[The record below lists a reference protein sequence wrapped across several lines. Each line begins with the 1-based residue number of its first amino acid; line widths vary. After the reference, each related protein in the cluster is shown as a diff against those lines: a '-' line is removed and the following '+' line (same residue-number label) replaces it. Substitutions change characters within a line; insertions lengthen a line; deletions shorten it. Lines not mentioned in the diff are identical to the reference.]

1 MTKGDLTQAETDET
15 AARVAGLRRL
25 IEPTSVAVV
34 GASNRAGHFAHQPLV
49 NLRRYGFAGEVYP
62 VNPRYDEV
70 AGYRCYADLGDLPNV
85 PDLVVAA
92 VRPELAVQT
101 VDKCGELG
109 VGAVV
114 VVGSGF
120 AETNSA
126 DGRRLQQA
134 LLESVARGGARL
146 CGPNTLGVANFHTG
160 AVSYASGNLPDQPR
174 VGPVAVVSQSGGCS
188 FTLLNRAWRIGIGI
202 GHVAVAGNELDVSIA
217 EFLEYYLMQPEVRSA
232 ACYME
237 AVRDAEGLRRV
248 GALSARLG
256 KPVFVMKSGSSE
268 PGIRA
273 AAAHT
278 GALATS
284 DVMCSAA
291 FEQWGLIRA
300 RSFDELI
307 SAAGLAAHFGEVEEQ
322 RFGVYA
328 QGGGLAVVASDL
340 FAGAG
345 LSLAEIGAAT
355 ISKLKARMPDTTPA
369 NPFDSG
375 GQFLS
380 SGAGVLTQA
389 LTEFA
394 DDPAITSVV
403 YMLMPVAGARL
414 AVYTEGIVNAARD
427 SPKPSVVMQYGAGA
441 ISQES
446 TDRIVG
452 AGILLLDPPEAGIS
466 ALRLWSG
473 SASRA
478 SRLGR
483 HPGRRSDPDAAAQ
496 TRDLVRAWR
505 AAGRRR
511 VAEHELGGLL
521 AAYGIGH
528 ARQFVVTDE
537 SQLTAATA
545 VLNPPY
551 AVKIVSDRI
560 AHKSDVGG
568 VVLGLASAPEVAQAS
583 RDVLANVRKAR
594 ADAAAQA
601 VAICEMAPVGLELIV
616 GATRDQT
623 FGPAVLLG
631 VGGIYAEILQDT
643 AVCLAPPGEPDVLAL
658 IDRLRGAA
666 LLHGARG
673 GPGVDLAALADV
685 VIRVGELAVDLG
697 EDLEALD
704 MNPVIAGPPGAGVV
718 AADALLELSDKA

>member
-1 MTKGDLTQAETDET
+1 MTT
-15 AARVAGLRRL
+15 ARVASLRRL
-25 IEPTSVAVV
+25 IEPRAVAVV
-34 GASNRAGHFAHQPLV
+34 GASNRAGHFANQPLV
-49 NLRRYGFAGEVYP
+49 NLRRHGFAGEVYP

-70 AGYRCYADLGDLPNV
+70 AGYRCYPDLGDLPDV

-101 VDKCGELG
+101 VDRCGELG

-120 AETNSA
+120 AETNSPE
-126 DGRRLQQA
+126 GRRLQQA
-134 LLESVARGGARL
+134 LLESVALSGVRL

-160 AVSYASGNLPDQPR
+160 AVSYASGNIPDRPR
-174 VGPVAVVSQSGGCS
+174 AGAVAVVSQSGGCS

-217 EFLEYYLMQPEVRSA
+217 EFLEYYLMQPEVKSA

-237 AVRDAEGLRRV
+237 AIRDVEGLRRV
-248 GALSARLG
+248 GALSAQLG

-268 PGIRA
+268 PGRRA

-284 DVMCSAA
+284 DVMCSTA

-307 SAAGLAAHFGEVEEQ
+307 SAAGLAAHYGEAEDQ

-345 LSLAEIGAAT
+345 LSLAELGSAT
-355 ISKLKARMPDTTPA
+355 IAKLKARMPDTTPA

-394 DDPAITSVV
+394 DDPAVTSVV
-403 YMLMPVAGARL
+403 YMLMPVAGVRL

-427 SPKPSVVMQYGAGA
+427 SPKPSIVMQYGAGA

-452 AGILLLDPPEAGIS
+452 AGILLLDPPEAGVS

-478 SRLGR
+478 AGLSRSR
-483 HPGRRSDPDAAAQ
+483 PRRSDPAAAAR
-496 TRDLVRAWR
+496 TPDLVLAWR
-505 AAGRRR
+505 AAGRRQ
-511 VAEHELGGLL
+511 VAEHEVGNLL
-521 AAYGIGH
+521 AAYGIDH

-537 SQLTAATA
+537 SQIAAATA
-545 VLNPPY
+545 VLRPPY
-551 AVKIVSDRI
+551 AVKIVSDGI

-568 VVLGLASAPEVAQAS
+568 VVLGLASEQDVARAR
-583 RDVLANVRKAR
+583 RDVIANVRNAR
-594 ADAAAQA
+594 PDVAAQT
-601 VAICEMAPVGLELIV
+601 VTICEMAPAGMELIV
-616 GATRDQT
+616 GATRDET

-631 VGGIYAEILQDT
+631 VGGIYAEVMQDT
-643 AVCLAPPGEPDVLAL
+643 AVRLPPLDESDVNTL
-658 IDRLRGAA
+658 IDRLRSAP
-666 LLHGARG
+666 LLRGARG
-673 GPGVDLAALADV
+673 RPAVDVAALADV

-697 EDLEALD
+697 DDLAALD
-704 MNPVIAGPPGAGVV
+704 MNPVIVGPAGAGVV
-718 AADALLELSDKA
+718 AADVLLELSDKA

>member
-1 MTKGDLTQAETDET
+1 MTQAGPAQVT
-15 AARVAGLRRL
+15 ARVASLRRL
-25 IEPTSVAVV
+25 IEPKAVAVV
-34 GASNRAGHFAHQPLV
+34 GASNRTGHFANQPLV
-49 NLRRYGFAGEVYP
+49 NLRRHGFAGEVYP

-70 AGYRCYADLGDLPNV
+70 AGYRCYPDLGDLPNV

-120 AETNSA
+120 AETDSPE
-126 DGRRLQQA
+126 GHRLQQA
-134 LLESVARGGARL
+134 LLESVARSGVRL

-160 AVSYASGNLPDQPR
+160 AVSYASGNIPGQPR
-174 VGPVAVVSQSGGCS
+174 VGAVAVVSQSGGCS
-188 FTLLNRAWRIGIGI
+188 FTLLNRAWRLGMGI
-202 GHVAVAGNELDVSIA
+202 GHVAAAGNELDISIA

-237 AVRDAEGLRRV
+237 AVRDAEGLCRV

-256 KPVFVMKSGSSE
+256 KPVFVMKSGFSE
-268 PGIRA
+268 PGRRA

-300 RSFDELI
+300 RTFDELI
-307 SAAGLAAHFGEVEEQ
+307 SAAGLAAHYGEAEEQ
-322 RFGVYA
+322 SFGVYA

-345 LSLAEIGAAT
+345 LSLAEIGPATAAR
-355 ISKLKARMPDTTPA
+355 LKALMPDTTPA

-380 SGAGVLTQA
+380 SGAAVLTEA
-389 LTEFA
+389 LTEFVG
-394 DDPAITSVV
+394 DPAITSAV

-427 SPKPSVVMQYGAGA
+427 SPKPSIVMQYGAGA

-446 TDRIVG
+446 TDRIVE

-478 SRLGR
+478 TRLSRR
-483 HPGRRSDPDAAAQ
+483 PRRRSDPGAAAQ
-496 TRDLVRAWR
+496 ARALVRAWR
-505 AAGRRR
+505 AAGRCL
-511 VAEHELGGLL
+511 VTEHEMGGLL
-521 AAYGIGH
+521 DAYGIGH
-528 ARQFVVTDE
+528 ARQVVVTDE
-537 SQLTAATA
+537 SQIAAA
-545 VLNPPY
+545 AAELRPPY

-568 VVLGLASAPEVAQAS
+568 VVLGLVNEPEVARAR
-583 RDVLANVRKAR
+583 RDVIANVRHAR
-594 ADAAAQA
+594 PDIAARA
-601 VAICEMAPVGLELIV
+601 VAICEMAPAGIELIV
-616 GATRDQT
+616 GATRDET

-631 VGGIYAEILQDT
+631 VGGIYAEIMQDA
-643 AVCLAPPGEPDVLAL
+643 AVRLAPLGEPDAIAM
-658 IDRLRGAA
+658 IDRLRGSS
-666 LLHGARG
+666 LLRG
-673 GPGVDLAALADV
+673 TRGRPGVDLAALVDA
-685 VIRVGELAVDLG
+685 VIRVGELAIDLG
-697 EDLEALD
+697 DDLKALD
-704 MNPVIAGPPGAGVV
+704 MNPVIAGPVGAGVV
-718 AADALLELSDKA
+718 AADALLELSDRA

>member
-1 MTKGDLTQAETDET
+1 MTEAGTAQI
-15 AARVAGLRRL
+15 AARVASLRRL
-25 IEPTSVAVV
+25 IEPTAVAVV
-34 GASNRAGHFAHQPLV
+34 GASNRAGHFANQPLV
-49 NLRRYGFAGEVYP
+49 NLRRHGFAGKVYP

-70 AGYRCYADLGDLPNV
+70 AGYRCYPDLGDLPNA

-101 VDKCGELG
+101 VDRCGELG

-120 AETNSA
+120 AETDSPE
-126 DGRRLQQA
+126 GHRLQQA
-134 LLESVARGGARL
+134 LLESVARSGVRL

-160 AVSYASGNLPDQPR
+160 AVSYASGNIPSQPR
-174 VGPVAVVSQSGGCS
+174 AGAVAVVSQSGGCS
-188 FTLLNRAWRIGIGI
+188 FTLLNRAWRIGMGI
-202 GHVAVAGNELDVSIA
+202 GHVAVAGNELDISIA

-237 AVRDAEGLRRV
+237 AVRDPEGLRRV
-248 GALSARLG
+248 GALSAQLG
-256 KPVFVMKSGSSE
+256 KPVFVMKSGFSK
-268 PGIRA
+268 PGRRA

-300 RSFDELI
+300 RTFDELI
-307 SAAGLAAHFGEVEEQ
+307 SAAGLAAHYGEAEEQ
-322 RFGVYA
+322 SFGVYA

-340 FAGAG
+340 FAAAD
-345 LSLAEIGAAT
+345 LSLAEIGSPTVAR
-355 ISKLKARMPDTTPA
+355 LKALMPDTTPA

-380 SGAGVLTQA
+380 SGAGVLTAA

-394 DDPAITSVV
+394 GDPAITSVV

-414 AVYTEGIVNAARD
+414 AVYTEGIVNATRD
-427 SPKPSVVMQYGAGA
+427 APKPSIVMQYGAGA

-446 TDRIVG
+446 TDRIVE

-478 SRLGR
+478 AGLGR
-483 HPGRRSDPDAAAQ
+483 RPRRRSDPGAAVQA
-496 TRDLVRAWR
+496 RDLVRAWR
-505 AAGRRR
+505 AASRRQ
-511 VAEHELGGLL
+511 VVEHEMGTLL

-537 SQLTAATA
+537 SQIAAATA
-545 VLNPPY
+545 ELRPPY

-568 VVLGLASAPEVAQAS
+568 VALGLVTEQEVARAR
-583 RDVLANVRKAR
+583 RDVIANVQR
-594 ADAAAQA
+594 ACPDIAAQA
-601 VAICEMAPVGLELIV
+601 VAICEMAPAGIELIV
-616 GATRDQT
+616 GATRDET

-631 VGGIYAEILQDT
+631 VGGIYAEIMQDT
-643 AVCLAPPGEPDVLAL
+643 VVRLAPLEESDALAM
-658 IDRLRGAA
+658 IDGLRGSSLLRGA
-666 LLHGARG
+666 RG
-673 GPGVDLAALADV
+673 RPGVDLAALADV
-685 VIRVGELAVDLG
+685 VVRVGELAIDLG
-697 EDLEALD
+697 SDLKALD
-704 MNPVIAGPPGAGVV
+704 MNPVIAGPAGAGVV
-718 AADALLELSDKA
+718 AADALLELS

>member
-1 MTKGDLTQAETDET
+1 MTQARAGEIE
-15 AARVAGLRRL
+15 ARVASLRRL
-25 IEPTSVAVV
+25 VEPKSVAVV
-34 GASNRAGHFAHQPLV
+34 GASNRAGHFANQPLV
-49 NLRRYGFAGEVYP
+49 NLRRHGFVGEVYP

-70 AGYRCYADLGDLPNV
+70 AGYRCYPDLGDLPNV

-92 VRPELAVQT
+92 VRPDLAVQT
-101 VDKCGELG
+101 VDRCGELG

-120 AETNSA
+120 AETDSA
-126 DGRRLQQA
+126 EGRRLQQA
-134 LLESVARGGARL
+134 LLESVARSGVRL
-146 CGPNTLGVANFHTG
+146 CGPNTLGVANFHAG
-160 AVSYASGNLPDQPR
+160 AVSYASGNIPGQPR
-174 VGPVAVVSQSGGCS
+174 DGGVAVVSQSGGCS
-188 FTLLNRAWRIGIGI
+188 FTLLNRAWRLGMGI
-202 GHVAVAGNELDVSIA
+202 GHVAVAGNELDISIA
-217 EFLEYYLMQPEVRSA
+217 EFLEYYLMQPEVKSV

-237 AVRDAEGLRRV
+237 AVRDPEGLRRV

-256 KPVFVMKSGSSE
+256 KPVFVMKSGFSE

-300 RSFDELI
+300 RTFDELI
-307 SAAGLAAHFGEVEEQ
+307 SAAGIAAHYGAAGEQ
-322 RFGVYA
+322 SFGVYA

-345 LSLAEIGAAT
+345 LSLAEIGPATAAT
-355 ISKLKARMPDTTPA
+355 LKALMPDTTPA

-375 GQFLS
+375 GRFLS
-380 SGAGVLTQA
+380 SGAAVLTEA

-394 DDPAITSVV
+394 GDPAITSVV
-403 YMLMPVAGARL
+403 YLLMPVAGARL
-414 AVYTEGIVNAARD
+414 AVYTEGIVNAARN
-427 SPKPSVVMQYGAGA
+427 SPKPSIVMQYGAGA

-446 TDRIVG
+446 TDRIVE

-473 SASRA
+473 SASCA
-478 SRLGR
+478 ARLGR
-483 HPGRRSDPDAAAQ
+483 RHGRRSDQGAAAR

-511 VAEHELGGLL
+511 LTEHEVAPLL

-528 ARQFVVTDE
+528 VRQLVVTDE
-537 SQLTAATA
+537 SQIVAATA
-545 VLNPPY
+545 GLRPPY

-568 VVLGLASAPEVAQAS
+568 VALGLEDANEVARA
-583 RDVLANVRKAR
+583 RREVIANVRHACP
-594 ADAAAQA
+594 DIAAQA
-601 VAICEMAPVGLELIV
+601 VAICEMAPAGVELIV
-616 GATRDQT
+616 GATRDET

-631 VGGIYAEILQDT
+631 VGGIYAEIVQDT
-643 AVCLAPPGEPDVLAL
+643 AVCLAPLDESDANAL

-666 LLHGARG
+666 LLRGARG
-673 GPGVDLAALADV
+673 RPGVDLAALVDV
-685 VIRVGELAVDLG
+685 VIRVGELAIDLG
-697 EDLEALD
+697 DDLAALD
-704 MNPVIAGPPGAGVV
+704 LNPVIADPEGVGVV
-718 AADALLELSDKA
+718 AADALLELSGRP

>member
-1 MTKGDLTQAETDET
+1 MTQARPGEIE
-15 AARVAGLRRL
+15 ARVASLRRL
-25 IEPTSVAVV
+25 IEPKSVAVV
-34 GASNRAGHFAHQPLV
+34 GASNRVGHFANQPLV

-70 AGYRCYADLGDLPNV
+70 AGYRCYPDLGDLPNA

-92 VRPELAVQT
+92 VRPELTVQT
-101 VDKCGELG
+101 VDKCGEVG

-120 AETNSA
+120 AETDSA
-126 DGRRLQQA
+126 DGHRLQQA
-134 LLESVARGGARL
+134 LLESVARSGVRL
-146 CGPNTLGVANFHTG
+146 CGPNTLGVANFHSG
-160 AVSYASGNLPDQPR
+160 AVSYASGNIPGQPR
-174 VGPVAVVSQSGGCS
+174 VGAVAVVSQSGGCS
-188 FTLLNRAWRIGIGI
+188 FTLLNRAWRLGMGI
-202 GHVAVAGNELDVSIA
+202 GHVAVAGNELDISIA
-217 EFLEYYLMQPEVRSA
+217 EFLEYYLLQPEVKSA

-237 AVRDAEGLRRV
+237 AVRDPDGLRRV
-248 GALSARLG
+248 GALSAQLG
-256 KPVFVMKSGSSE
+256 KPVFVMKSGFSE
-268 PGIRA
+268 PGKRA

-284 DVMCSAA
+284 DLMCSAA

-300 RSFDELI
+300 RTFDELI
-307 SAAGLAAHFGEVEEQ
+307 SAAGVAAHYGAAREQ
-322 RFGVYA
+322 SFGVYA

-345 LSLAEIGAAT
+345 LSLAEIGPATAA
-355 ISKLKARMPDTTPA
+355 KLKALMPDTTPA

-380 SGAGVLTQA
+380 SGAGVLTEA
-389 LTEFA
+389 LAEFA
-394 DDPAITSVV
+394 SDPAITSVV

-427 SPKPSVVMQYGAGA
+427 AAKPSIVMQYGAGA

-446 TDRIVG
+446 TDRIVE

-478 SRLGR
+478 ARLPR
-483 HPGRRSDPDAAAQ
+483 TGRRSDQAAAAQ
-496 TRDLVRAWR
+496 TRDRVRAWR

-511 VAEHELGGLL
+511 VTEHELGGLL

-528 ARQFVVTDE
+528 VRQFVVTDE
-537 SQLTAATA
+537 SQIAAATA
-545 VLNPPY
+545 ELSPPY

-568 VVLGLASAPEVAQAS
+568 VALGLENAAEVARA
-583 RDVLANVRKAR
+583 RRHVIANVGNACPGIEV
-594 ADAAAQA
+594 QA
-601 VAICEMAPVGLELIV
+601 VAICEMAPAGMELIV
-616 GATRDQT
+616 GATRDET

-631 VGGIYAEILQDT
+631 VGGIYAEIMQDT
-643 AVCLAPPGEPDVLAL
+643 AVWLPPLDEADANAL
-658 IDRLRGAA
+658 IDRLRSVP
-666 LLHGARG
+666 LLRGARG
-673 GPGVDLAALADV
+673 RPGADLAALADV
-685 VIRVGELAVDLG
+685 IIRVGELAIDLG
-697 EDLEALD
+697 DDLGALD
-704 MNPVIAGPPGAGVV
+704 MNPVIVGPAGAGLV
-718 AADALLELSDKA
+718 AADALLELSDRA

>member
-1 MTKGDLTQAETDET
+1 MTKAETDEI
-15 AARVAGLRRL
+15 AARVASLRRL

-34 GASNRAGHFAHQPLV
+34 GASNRTGHFAHQPLV
-49 NLRRYGFAGEVYP
+49 NLRRHGFRGEVYP

-70 AGYRCYADLGDLPNV
+70 AGYRCYPDLGDLPNV

-101 VDKCGELG
+101 VDRCGELG

-134 LLESVARGGARL
+134 LLESVARGGVRL

-202 GHVAVAGNELDVSIA
+202 GHVAVAGNELDISIA
-217 EFLEYYLMQPEVRSA
+217 EFLEYYLMQPEVKSV
-232 ACYME
+232 ACYLE

-291 FEQWGLIRA
+291 FGQWGLIRA

-322 RFGVYA
+322 HFGVYA

-340 FAGAG
+340 FADAG

-355 ISKLKARMPDTTPA
+355 VAKLKARMPDTTPA

-394 DDPAITSVV
+394 DDPAVTSVV

-452 AGILLLDPPEAGIS
+452 AGILLLDPPEAGIC

-478 SRLGR
+478 SGLSRR
-483 HPGRRSDPDAAAQ
+483 PSRRSDPGAAAQ
-496 TRDLVRAWR
+496 TRELVRVWR
-505 AAGRRR
+505 AAGRHRM
-511 VAEHELGGLL
+511 AEHELGSLL

-537 SQLTAATA
+537 SQLAAATA
-545 VLNPPY
+545 ALSPPY

-568 VVLGLASAPEVAQAS
+568 VVLGLASEQEVAQAR
-583 RDVLANVRKAR
+583 RDVIANVRKAR
-594 ADAAAQA
+594 ADAAAQV
-601 VAICEMAPVGLELIV
+601 VAICEMAPAGLELIV
-616 GATRDQT
+616 GATRDPT

-643 AVCLAPPGEPDVLAL
+643 AVCLAPLGEPDVLAL
-658 IDRLRGAA
+658 IGRLRGSA
-666 LLHGARG
+666 LLRGARG
-673 GPGVDLAALADV
+673 RPGVDLAALADV

-697 EDLEALD
+697 EDLQALD
-704 MNPVIAGPPGAGVV
+704 LNPVIAGPAGAGVI
-718 AADALLELSDKA
+718 AADALLELSDKG

>member
-1 MTKGDLTQAETDET
+1 MTQARAGEIE
-15 AARVAGLRRL
+15 ARVASLRRL
-25 IEPTSVAVV
+25 IEPRSVAVV
-34 GASNRAGHFAHQPLV
+34 GASNRAGHFANQPLV
-49 NLRRYGFAGEVYP
+49 NLKRHGFGGEVYP

-70 AGYRCYADLGDLPNV
+70 AGYRCYPDLGDLPNA
-85 PDLVVAA
+85 PNLVVAA

-101 VDKCGELG
+101 VDRCGELG

-120 AETNSA
+120 AEMDSPE
-126 DGRRLQQA
+126 GHRLQQA
-134 LLESVARGGARL
+134 LLESVARSGVRL

-160 AVSYASGNLPDQPR
+160 AVSYASGNIPGQPR
-174 VGPVAVVSQSGGCS
+174 DGAVAVVSQSGGCS
-188 FTLLNRAWRIGIGI
+188 FTLLNRAWRLGMGI
-202 GHVAVAGNELDVSIA
+202 GHVAVAGNELDISIA
-217 EFLEYYLMQPEVRSA
+217 EFLEYYLMQPEVKSA

-237 AVRDAEGLRRV
+237 AVRDPEGLRRV
-248 GALSARLG
+248 GALSAQLG
-256 KPVFVMKSGSSE
+256 KPVFVMKSGFSE
-268 PGIRA
+268 PGKRA

-284 DVMCSAA
+284 DVMCSTA

-300 RSFDELI
+300 RTFDELI
-307 SAAGLAAHFGEVEEQ
+307 SAAGLAAHYGAAGEQ
-322 RFGVYA
+322 SFGVYA

-345 LSLAEIGAAT
+345 LSLAEIGPAT
-355 ISKLKARMPDTTPA
+355 MASLKALMPDTTPA

-380 SGAGVLTQA
+380 SGAGVLTEA

-394 DDPAITSVV
+394 GDPAITSVV

-414 AVYTEGIVNAARD
+414 AVYTEGIVNAARN
-427 SPKPSVVMQYGAGA
+427 SPKPTIVMQYGAGA

-446 TDRIVG
+446 TDRIVE

-478 SRLGR
+478 ARLAR
-483 HPGRRSDPDAAAQ
+483 RPGRRSGEAAAAR

-505 AAGRRR
+505 AAGRRQ
-511 VAEHELGGLL
+511 VTEHEMSGLL
-521 AAYGIGH
+521 AAYGIRPV
-528 ARQFVVTDE
+528 RQVVVTDE
-537 SQLTAATA
+537 SQIAAATA
-545 VLNPPY
+545 ELSPPY

-568 VVLGLASAPEVAQAS
+568 VALGLENAMEVARAR
-583 RDVLANVRKAR
+583 RDVIANVRHACP
-594 ADAAAQA
+594 DIAAQA
-601 VAICEMAPVGLELIV
+601 VAICEMAPAGVELIV
-616 GATRDQT
+616 GATRDET

-631 VGGIYAEILQDT
+631 FGGIYAEIMQDT
-643 AVCLAPPGEPDVLAL
+643 AVWLPPLDESDANAL
-658 IDRLRGAA
+658 IDRLRSAA
-666 LLHGARG
+666 LLRGARG
-673 GPGVDLAALADV
+673 RPGVDLAALADV
-685 VIRVGELAVDLG
+685 VIRVGELAIDLG
-697 EDLEALD
+697 DDLGALD
-704 MNPVIAGPPGAGVV
+704 LNPVIAGPAGAGVV
-718 AADALLELSDKA
+718 AADALLELSGGA